1 VTWRNKKSPLRFSL
15 VTVVSFVLTGFDL
28 RSLRIAFGLMTTLP
42 VRLPDD
48 WSTGDSGRAAVWYP
62 FVGLVIGALTSLAW
76 SAAIWIFPPVVAGV
90 ITLLIWVIMT
100 GGLHLDGL
108 ADCCDGLL
116 ASASVERRLE
126 IMKDPHV
133 GAFGVIGLI
142 SVLLLKAATLA
153 SLTPPFAYD
162 ILLATSL
169 ARWCILPSGL
179 LPFARPSGMG
189 ADFAAGFRRSFIAW
203 GAIIPLAIAVFLG
216 LRGVLSTL
224 AGLGASA
231 LVLWLARSRVG
242 GVTGDVFGMV
252 VEVVETIVL
261 IAFLIGA

>member
-1 VTWRNKKSPLRFSL
+1 
-15 VTVVSFVLTGFDL
+15 VVSFVFKGFDL
-28 RSLRIAFGLMTTLP
+28 RNLRIAFGLMTTLP

-48 WSTGDSGRAAVWYP
+48 WSTGDSGRAAAWYP
-62 FVGLVIGALTSLAW
+62 FVGLVIGALTWLAW
-76 SAAIWIFPPVVAGV
+76 RAAIWIFPPLVAGV
-90 ITLLIWVIMT
+90 LALVVWIVLS

-116 ASASVERRLE
+116 ASTSVERRLE

-153 SLTPPFAYD
+153 SLTPPFAYG

-169 ARWCILPSGL
+169 ARWCILPCGL
-179 LPFARPSGMG
+179 LPLARPSGMG
-189 ADFAAGFRRSFIAW
+189 VDFALGFRRSFIAW
-203 GAIIPLAIAVFLG
+203 GAIIPLVIAVLLG
-216 LRGVLSTL
+216 IRGVLSAL
-224 AGLGASA
+224 AGLGAAA

-242 GVTGDVFGMV
+242 GVTGDVFGML

-261 IAFLIGA
+261 IAFLMGA